1 MGLSKARTCLAA
13 VVALGTACAG
23 SKPNATPVE
32 PGGSRAATVVAAP
45 ARAPAELFELIS
57 PQIIRDTWRYRNDP
71 RAGKKVGVDNLIAGY
86 LRQGVRYYVAAMDLP
101 TDVKRRLLARIN
113 SHEFIDQLI
122 PFVIWARDLYSPPE
136 KDAENAFDRY
146 LRTQFA
152 PRDGVPGIEHTM
164 FQWVPPKPGKKP
176 AGQAPL
182 GSLITRYALTLY
194 DAIYLKQ
201 AGPAPRATIED
212 PVDQMPSK
220 SPETVAT
227 VTGIMREI
235 LELLSRNFGHEHG
248 AAEIIAHLLEDP
260 LRMEALAYSIID
272 FLHQAVSR
280 NYKMFSDRTSRS
292 EEARKW
298 MRAEVNRPGGGRLW
312 DFLEYSLRQKRYG
325 VHWVVDGLQGRLV
338 EALASGDRSDPFI
351 RRILQEYEN
360 AERVKPAT
368 QPTRPMSEQR
378 IEFLKSF
385 GRRGFRRAGYLDYFK
400 KLYARH
406 EKGIARSGVSTTP
419 TISIR
424 NVPIA
429 MTGAPAT
436 GEGSTGLP
444 NFHYV
449 DRATDRAYYFFGNDA
464 VLLDGLTAGNGM
476 KTIAERIEGR
486 DSLDCMGQF
495 TAGSRFTIDA
505 FANISIGE
513 KKRDFGEVLCLREL
527 RRRSNNELRL
537 RDLRRKLLEK
547 KEQIGPGASRGLLW
561 GYHMRKAYALIREI
575 SELEHEGMPD
585 YLLYYFPWPDH
596 FAHFKGP
603 FADEIISPSGE
614 LNRLDYW
621 LRRVEDEYVRAG
633 VIDRTLFA
641 MAGDHGMGSVFHA
654 LNPEVEVFGK
664 LRESGVDFRV
674 RKISSDEGEGPKLN
688 HPLRPATNKGYDV
701 IVASTAGGNYM
712 LDFFKDH
719 GAGWSVQPVYEELT
733 RLRTLAGRE
742 IDVIET
748 MRSMLSESLEY
759 LVVRERPTSVER
771 AALRLVATRDGR
783 RVDSF
788 IEREGGRIRLDD
800 PAGLLGV
807 ARLNPYVREPAAPLL
822 EGYRAALKKCGSEAR
837 AGNPSTWC
845 TEDDWRWLTS
855 FTESPDSVVQLSRIY
870 DSDFPGTVNLF
881 PKVGLGYNTK
891 VPGRHAGETFHEKD
905 AFVGFWGA
913 PVSPPERI
921 QTAVNGSV
929 PVVVYEFLTGEKAT
943 PAQNGV
949 PQGGWGYPTIP
960 EVKH

>member
-1 MGLSKARTCLAA
+1 MGLSKAKIGLVSALVFT
-13 VVALGTACAG
+13 ALGIACAG
-23 SKPNATPVE
+23 RKPDAKPAV
-32 PGGSRAATVVAAP
+32 AVAAQ
-45 ARAPAELFELIS
+45 RAPAELFELIS

-71 RAGKKVGVDNLIAGY
+71 RAGRKVGIGNLIAGY
-86 LRQGVRYYVAAMDLP
+86 LRTGVRYYVAGMDLP
-101 TDVKRRLLARIN
+101 ADVKRRLLARIN

-122 PFVIWARDLYSPPE
+122 PFVIWARDLYTPSE
-136 KDAENAFDRY
+136 RDSENSFDQY
-146 LRTQFA
+146 LRTHFA

-164 FQWVPPKPGKKP
+164 FQWTPPKPEKKP

-194 DAIYLKQ
+194 DAIYLRQ
-201 AGPAPRATIED
+201 AGPAPRTTIED

-235 LELLSRNFGHEHG
+235 LELLSRNFGGEHG
-248 AAEIIAHLLEDP
+248 SAEIIAHLLEDP
-260 LRMEALAYSIID
+260 VRMEALAYSIIE

-280 NYKMFSDRTSRS
+280 NYKMFDDQTTRA

-298 MRAEVNRPGGGRLW
+298 MPAELNRPAGGRLW
-312 DFLEYSLRQKRYG
+312 DFLEYSLKQKRYG

-338 EALASGDRSDPFI
+338 EALAAGDRNDPFI
-351 RRILQEYEN
+351 RRIVQEHEN

-368 QPTRPMSEQR
+368 QPTRPMPEQR

-385 GRRGFRRAGYLDYFK
+385 GRRGYRRAGYLDTFK
-400 KLYARH
+400 KLYSRH
-406 EKGIARSGVSTTP
+406 EKGIARFGVSTTP

-429 MTGAPAT
+429 STGAPAA

-449 DRATDRAYYFFGNDA
+449 DRNEDRAYYFFGNDA
-464 VLLDGLTAGNGM
+464 VLLDAITAGNGM
-476 KTIAERIEGR
+476 KTLAERLNGR
-486 DSLDCMGQF
+486 DTLDCMGQF
-495 TAGSRFTIDA
+495 TAGFRFTIDA
-505 FANISIGE
+505 FANIAIGE
-513 KKRDFGEVLCLREL
+513 KKRDFGEILCLREL
-527 RRRSNNELRL
+527 RKRSDNELRL
-537 RDLRRKLLEK
+537 RELRRKLLEK
-547 KEQIGPGASRGLLW
+547 KDRLGPGATRGLLW

-603 FADEIISPSGE
+603 FSDEIISPSGE

-621 LRRVEDEYVRAG
+621 LKRVEDEYQRAG
-633 VIDRTLFA
+633 VADRTLYG
-641 MAGDHGMGSVFHA
+641 MAGDHGMGQVFHA
-654 LNPEVEVFGK
+654 LNPEVEVFEK
-664 LRESGVDFRV
+664 LRESGTEFRV

-688 HPLRPATNKGYDV
+688 HPIRPVSNKGYDV

-712 LDFFKDH
+712 MDFFKDQ
-719 GAGWSVQPVYEELT
+719 GDGWRVQPLYEDLT
-733 RLRTLAGRE
+733 HLRTIAGRE
-742 IDVIET
+742 LDIIET
-748 MRSMLSESLEY
+748 MRAMLSESLEY
-759 LVVRERPTSVER
+759 LVVRERTSTVER
-771 AALRLVATRDGR
+771 ASIRLVATCDGR
-783 RVDSF
+783 RADSF

-800 PAGLLGV
+800 SAGLLGV
-807 ARLNPYVREPAAPLL
+807 ARLNPYVREPAAPQL
-822 EGYRAALKKCGSEAR
+822 EGYRAALRKCVSEAR
-837 AGNPSTWC
+837 AGEPSSWC
-845 TEDDWRWLTS
+845 TEDEWRWLTS
-855 FTESPDSVVQLSRIY
+855 FTESPDSVVQLAHIY
-870 DSDFPGTVNLF
+870 DSDLPGTVNLF
-881 PKVGLGYNTK
+881 PKAGLGYNTK

-913 PVSPPERI
+913 PVAPPERI

-929 PVVVYEFLTGEKAT
+929 PVVVYEFLTGEKVAA
-943 PAQNGV
+943 PRNGV

-960 EVKH
+960 EVRR